1 MSRILIVGASSGIGS
16 AIARQ
21 LLDEGNEVVAVSR
34 ENKND
39 LPGFI
44 QGDVTGEDALP
55 DIEGPLDGL
64 VYCPGSINLK
74 PFRMLK
80 DSDFEKDMEV
90 NFFGLVRTVRKY
102 LPLLQQSEKASIVLF
117 STVAVQKGMPF
128 HASIAAAKGAVE
140 GFGRSLAAEL
150 APKIRVNVMAPSLTD
165 TPLAA
170 RLLDSESKQE
180 AARER
185 HPLKV
190 YGNPEDA
197 ASLAVWLLGAQSVFM
212 SGQVL
217 GWDGGI
223 SSLKM

>member
-1 MSRILIVGASSGIGS
+1 MSRILIIGASSGIGS
-16 AIARQ
+16 ALAHQ
-21 LLDEGNEVVAVSR
+21 LMAEGNEVVAVSR

-44 QGDVTGEDALP
+44 SGDITSADTLP
-55 DIEGPLDGL
+55 ELEGPFDGFA
-64 VYCPGSINLK
+64 YCPGSINLK

-90 NFFGLVRTVRKY
+90 NFFGLVRAVRKY
-102 LPLLQQSEKASIVLF
+102 LPLLQQSESTSMVVF

-128 HASIAAAKGAVE
+128 HTSVAAAKGAVE
-140 GFGRSLAAEL
+140 GFSRSLAAEL
-150 APKIRVNVMAPSLTD
+150 APKIRVNVIAPSLTD

-170 RLLDSESKQE
+170 RLLDSASKQD

-185 HPLKV
+185 HPLKR

-197 ASLAVWLLGAQSVFM
+197 ASLASWLLGPKSGFM

-223 SSLKM
+223 SSLKV

>member
-128 HASIAAAKGAVE
+128 HASIAA
-140 GFGRSLAAEL
+140 
-150 APKIRVNVMAPSLTD
+150 
-165 TPLAA
+165 
-170 RLLDSESKQE
+170 
-180 AARER
+180 
-185 HPLKV
+185 
-190 YGNPEDA
+190 
-197 ASLAVWLLGAQSVFM
+197 
-212 SGQVL
+212 
-217 GWDGGI
+217 
-223 SSLKM
+223 